1 MDNNKIGKFIC
12 TLRKSK
18 GLTQQQL
25 GDKLF
30 VTDKAVSKWE
40 RGLSLPDITIIDALA
55 QELGV
60 DVSEIL
66 NGEKGKKENINIE
79 EEINKAI
86 KEIEDKKIL
95 KQQQLK
101 KIITKYLIIVLS
113 FLFFIGLIL
122 TLHYRK
128 YHPNIIKEG
137 DNNYILNYNLEK
149 NGLDEIIKIMNKTE
163 NRENDKVNITNM
175 NISLNKKGNI
185 QQFGL
190 SLDYYDDN
198 LESTGHGYYRYEN
211 KKLIYSYTAKGECK
225 TVLDCEVE
233 RSLVNKYNKSSNIEY
248 INEKI
253 KKIPFNKQIKLSRLD
268 NYVVYFDNTYHFN
281 ETTAV
286 FDFRDNKKQNAL
298 SLEDYKNGVGGYALE
313 GTYFTILLS
322 SSTSPT
328 EKEIYKYVFDSVDG
342 DKKVLD
348 YNMETDYYINNGVLK
363 FTRDYGNTWIETD
376 ASKEE
381 INETLS
387 FYRSLSLLPHSYTI
401 STNELIPIA
410 YFYGEKSKLKI
421 SVDNGKT
428 WTSQEFILSNLEYPK
443 AITKRVVRF
452 VDQNFGYVTLGT
464 DYSMGTGEEKAL
476 FITNDSGNSWEKIEL
491 PETCTS
497 KTLVDLYML
506 DNKTGILAL
515 HNPESNEFPL
525 LYQTTSGGESW
536 TKMIYD
542 TKEIPNN
549 IQYLSTIENIVKESD
564 GYEITFGQGDSGNI
578 RTIFKTSDMITLKFV
593 EQTTENIHTV
603 G

>member
-55 QELGV
+55 QELSV

-95 KQQQLK
+95 KRQQLK

-128 YHPNIIKEG
+128 YHPNIIREG
-137 DNNYILNYNLEK
+137 DNNYILNYNLER

-175 NISLNKKGNI
+175 NITLNKKGNI
-185 QQFGL
+185 KKIRL

-211 KKLIYSYTAKGECK
+211 KKLIYGYTAKGDCK
-225 TVLDCEVE
+225 TVADCEVE
-233 RSLVNKYNKSSNIEY
+233 HSLVNKYNKSSNIEY

-253 KKIPFNKQIKLSRLD
+253 KKIPFNKQIKLSSLD

-281 ETTAV
+281 EEIAV

-322 SSTSPT
+322 NSTSPT

-363 FTRDYGNTWIETD
+363 FTRDYGNTWIEAD

-387 FYRSLSLLPHSYTI
+387 FYRSI
-401 STNELIPIA
+401 
-410 YFYGEKSKLKI
+410 
-421 SVDNGKT
+421 
-428 WTSQEFILSNLEYPK
+428 
-443 AITKRVVRF
+443 
-452 VDQNFGYVTLGT
+452 
-464 DYSMGTGEEKAL
+464 
-476 FITNDSGNSWEKIEL
+476 
-491 PETCTS
+491 
-497 KTLVDLYML
+497 
-506 DNKTGILAL
+506 
-515 HNPESNEFPL
+515 
-525 LYQTTSGGESW
+525 
-536 TKMIYD
+536 
-542 TKEIPNN
+542 
-549 IQYLSTIENIVKESD
+549 
-564 GYEITFGQGDSGNI
+564 
-578 RTIFKTSDMITLKFV
+578 
-593 EQTTENIHTV
+593 
-603 G
+603 